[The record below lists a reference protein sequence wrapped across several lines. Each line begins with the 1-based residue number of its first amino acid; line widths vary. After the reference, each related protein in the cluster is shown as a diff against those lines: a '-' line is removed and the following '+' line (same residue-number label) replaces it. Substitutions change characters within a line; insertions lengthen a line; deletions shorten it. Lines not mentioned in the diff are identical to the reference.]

1 MVRCMKDCAFL
12 CADRNGEESI
22 NSGSLDSGIDQILNN
37 ELHLRD
43 VCIHSYVLLPLLS
56 TVTVLIKY
64 RSLTIS
70 SFSHTVVIKLM
81 YSQHLM

>member
-43 VCIHSYVLLPLLS
+43 VCIHSYVLLPLL
-56 TVTVLIKY
+56 VQYYLYNYVQKVQ
-64 RSLTIS
+64 
-70 SFSHTVVIKLM
+70 SHTH
-81 YSQHLM
+81 SHT

>member
-43 VCIHSYVLLPLLS
+43 VCIHSYVLLPLS
-56 TVTVLIKY
+56 VQY
-64 RSLTIS
+64 SLYNHVQLVQ
-70 SFSHTVVIKLM
+70 SHT
-81 YSQHLM
+81 HT